1 MFSCEFNEIFEN
13 SFFYRTPLV
22 AAPLFRSSRPMVF
35 LRKGFL
41 KIWGKFTGER
51 PCRGAISIK
60 LLCNFFEIALWHE
73 CSSVNL
79 LLISRTHFSKNTSG
93 WLLLNFVIEDSK
105 RSKILSF
112 NSFDLLRDDFRYFRV
127 YLVMWNRIIF
137 TEQEIFSEA
146 MFTWNMHKT

>member
-1 MFSCEFNEIFEN
+1 MYLYFPPLLYQKQPTRGVVRKRHSEN
-13 SFFYRTPLV
+13 IQQVYRRTP
-22 AAPLFRSSRPMVF
+22 M
-35 LRKGFL
+35 
-41 KIWGKFTGER
+41 
-51 PCRGAISIK
+51 
-60 LLCNFFEIALWHE
+60 LCNFIEIALWHG

-79 LLISRTHFSKNTSG
+79 LLISRTHFSKNTFG

-112 NSFDLLRDDFRYFRV
+112 NSFDLLRDDFRYFHV

>member
-1 MFSCEFNEIFEN
+1 MYLYFPPLLYQKQPPRGVVRKRHSEN
-13 SFFYRTPLV
+13 IQQVYRRTP
-22 AAPLFRSSRPMVF
+22 M
-35 LRKGFL
+35 
-41 KIWGKFTGER
+41 
-51 PCRGAISIK
+51 
-60 LLCNFFEIALWHE
+60 LCNFIEIALWHG

-112 NSFDLLRDDFRYFRV
+112 NSSDLLRDDFRYFRV

>member
-13 SFFYRTPLV
+13 TFFYRTPLV
-22 AAPLFRSSRPMVF
+22 AAPLFRSSRPIMF
-35 LRKGFL
+35 LRKGIL
-41 KIWGKFTGER
+41 KICGKFTGEH
-51 PCRGAISIK
+51 PCRGAISVK
-60 LLCNFFEIALWHE
+60 LLCNFIEIALWHG

-137 TEQEIFSEA
+137 TVQEIFSEA
-146 MFTWNMHKT
+146 MFTWNIHKT

>member
-1 MFSCEFNEIFEN
+1 MYLYFPPLLYQKQPTRGVVRKRHSEN
-13 SFFYRTPLV
+13 IQQVYRRTP
-22 AAPLFRSSRPMVF
+22 M
-35 LRKGFL
+35 
-41 KIWGKFTGER
+41 
-51 PCRGAISIK
+51 
-60 LLCNFFEIALWHE
+60 LCNFIEIALWHG

-79 LLISRTHFSKNTSG
+79 LLISRTHFSKNTFG

>member
-1 MFSCEFNEIFEN
+1 MYLYFPPLLYQKQPPRGVVRKRHSEN
-13 SFFYRTPLV
+13 IQQVYRRTP
-22 AAPLFRSSRPMVF
+22 M
-35 LRKGFL
+35 
-41 KIWGKFTGER
+41 
-51 PCRGAISIK
+51 
-60 LLCNFFEIALWHE
+60 LCNFIEIALWHG

-79 LLISRTHFSKNTSG
+79 LLISRTHFSKNTFG

-112 NSFDLLRDDFRYFRV
+112 NSFDLLRDDFRYFHV

>member
-13 SFFYRTPLV
+13 TFFYRTPLV
-22 AAPLFRSSRPMVF
+22 AAPLFRSSRPIMF
-35 LRKGFL
+35 LRKGIL
-41 KIWGKFTGER
+41 KICGKFTGEH
-51 PCRGAISIK
+51 PCRGAISVK
-60 LLCNFFEIALWHE
+60 FLCNFIEIALWHG

-79 LLISRTHFSKNTSG
+79 LLISRTHFSKNTFG

-112 NSFDLLRDDFRYFRV
+112 NSFDLLRDDFRYFHV